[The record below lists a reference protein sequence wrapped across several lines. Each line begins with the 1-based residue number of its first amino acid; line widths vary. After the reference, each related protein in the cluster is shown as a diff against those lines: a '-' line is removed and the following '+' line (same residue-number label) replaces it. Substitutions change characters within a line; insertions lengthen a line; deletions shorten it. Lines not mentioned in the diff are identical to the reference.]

1 MPRGNKEKWDVARRG
16 TLFANAQKS
25 FREVGMVGGW
35 VPVLPL
41 RMTYSSARF
50 PISRCPVLALFS
62 PLHTSRVSRLPI
74 LRGYPFRLTSFA
86 CYDRVKVEM
95 FLRNEGMEGRCLF
108 PCSVNAP
115 TPRPSTLS
123 PPSPRSQCG
132 GREGSLPRDPRP
144 PARLTDIFA
153 KWPRCLAPMVS
164 NEEEP
169 SKEMSSAFNR
179 YRWPSVLL
187 RCTEPVQWLFKMNLE
202 SHFLPRK
209 FGGGER

>member
-35 VPVLPL
+35 VPVLPF
-41 RMTYSSARF
+41 RMTHSSARF

-62 PLHTSRVSRLPI
+62 PLQTSRVSRLPI
-74 LRGYPFRLTSFA
+74 LRGHPFRLTSFS

-95 FLRNEGMEGRCLF
+95 FLRNEGTGEMSSSV
-108 PCSVNAP
+108 CSVSAP

-132 GREGSLPRDPRP
+132 GREGSLPRAPRP
-144 PARLTDIFA
+144 PVRLTDIFA
-153 KWPRCLAPMVS
+153 KWPRRLASHHWFQLKRCLQR
-164 NEEEP
+164 NELGAQQVP
-169 SKEMSSAFNR
+169 LG
-179 YRWPSVLL
+179 WPY
-187 RCTEPVQWLFKMNLE
+187 
-202 SHFLPRK
+202 
-209 FGGGER
+209 